1 MPTVSPPTQP
11 VLPPPIPRVLPKL
24 PCKELPPPLPPPRP
38 PELPPPPRP
47 NGMLVVTVVVVVAAG
62 VCVALVDVTAVSLR
76 FCLESDIITDV
87 GLSDAE
93 NRTNRERERGGRDRM
108 IKPYELMSLPA
119 NKVVGSL
126 SKKS

>member
-1 MPTVSPPTQP
+1 MPTVSPPPQP

-93 NRTNRERERGGRDRM
+93 NRTNRERGGDKM
-108 IKPYELMSLPA
+108 IKPHELMSHPA
-119 NKVVGSL
+119 NKVFGIL